1 MSDMNDKDMVFLALV
16 QWEDEMGGLEILS
29 VHSTYDGAVNA
40 LKREGYEP
48 TTEWYR
54 KGRSDSR
61 YAYVL
66 KKELK
71 Q

>member
-16 QWEDEMGGLEILS
+16 QWEDEMGGLEVLS

-40 LKREGYEP
+40 LEREGYEP
-48 TTEWYR
+48 TSEWYGKDPSER
-54 KGRSDSR
+54 P
-61 YAYVL
+61 YAYVH
-66 KKELK
+66 KMELK